1 MGTSIEKQVIMRF
14 LAWVFQF
21 KVWILSYIN
30 TKIFLIMPFLKQTN
44 FIFIFIVFHWKN
56 NKLSGDTFSLL
67 KYIYIFF
74 NSRL

>member
-21 KVWILSYIN
+21 KVWILSSIN
-30 TKIFLIMPFLKQTN
+30 TKIFLIMPFLKQTH
-44 FIFIFIVFHWKN
+44 FIFIIIVFHWKN

-67 KYIYIFF
+67 KYFFF